1 MRLAR
6 HHNPIARVKSS
17 QSWWSALG
25 ACVVCAALV
34 LLATSCS
41 RPKPMQS
48 GGPRIVALSPAVAVI
63 LQRLGHE
70 RLIVGRHAYDLSL
83 PKGIPIAGDQ
93 AGIDYESLISLQ
105 PTHVLTQWG
114 SRELPER
121 LRTLAS
127 EKGWT
132 LYDAPLL
139 ALDDIPAATAHIDRL
154 ISLATSGNDS
164 SSAGREL
171 IAKMTTAWAVRG
183 DFKKAG
189 RVLLLASIDP
199 PAALGPGS
207 FHHQILT
214 RIGGTPAIMSG
225 AAYIE
230 LDRED
235 IRAINPDVIVLIRP
249 ASSPGAATRIS
260 GSSQADTTEALAV
273 IAPIADLPIR
283 AAQNRRVHLIT
294 DPLALTPSPSMIE
307 FADELAR
314 ILAEWSK

>member
-1 MRLAR
+1 
-6 HHNPIARVKSS
+6 
-17 QSWWSALG
+17 
-25 ACVVCAALV
+25 
-34 LLATSCS
+34 
-41 RPKPMQS
+41 MQAS
-48 GGPRIVALSPAVAVI
+48 GPRIVALSPAVAIIV
-63 LQRLGHE
+63 QRLGHE
-70 RLIVGRHAYDLSL
+70 SLIVGRHAYDLSL

-93 AGIDYESLISLQ
+93 AGIDYEILSSLQ

-139 ALDDIPAATAHIDRL
+139 ALDDIPAATVHIDRL
-154 ISLATSGNDS
+154 ISLATVGGDS
-164 SSAGREL
+164 SPVGREL
-171 IAKMTTAWAVRG
+171 IAKMNTAWATRG

-214 RIGGTPAIMSG
+214 RIGGAPAIMSG

-249 ASSPGAATRIS
+249 ASSPGTSTRIS
-260 GSSQADTTEALAV
+260 GSSQADTTEALAL
-273 IAPIADLPIR
+273 IAPIADLPIH